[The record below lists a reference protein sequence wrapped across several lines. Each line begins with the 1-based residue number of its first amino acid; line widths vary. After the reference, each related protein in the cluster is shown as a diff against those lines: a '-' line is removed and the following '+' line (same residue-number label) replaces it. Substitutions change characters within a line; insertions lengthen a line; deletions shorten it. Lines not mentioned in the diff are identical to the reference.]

1 MESEHIEQ
9 TAKEIVDAAISV
21 HKNLG
26 PGLLESVYETIL
38 FRELRKRGLRVV
50 SQKSVTFEY
59 EGVVFQDVFRA
70 DLFVEDCII
79 VELKSVERTQPVHLK
94 QVLTYLRLMDL
105 RIGFLLNFGTAF
117 MREGI
122 FRIANRHTEVEMQE

>member
-9 TAKEIVDAAISV
+9 TAKEIVDAAMAI

-50 SQKSVTFEY
+50 SQKPVTIEY
-59 EGVVFQDVFRA
+59 EEVIFHDAFRA
-70 DLFVEDCII
+70 DLLVEDCII
-79 VELKSVERTQPVHLK
+79 VELKSVERTQPVHFK

-105 RIGFLLNFGTAF
+105 KIGFLLNFGTAF
-117 MREGI
+117 MRDGI
-122 FRIANRHTEVEMQE
+122 FRIANRYVETELQE